1 MSDPTNA
8 PMRASSSASKNESN
22 AGSAG
27 ETWTELARLLRERFA
42 HAGDVTPETDL
53 VGELGL
59 DSIQQLELLV
69 ELENHF
75 EIALEPE
82 GDETIQTAGDL
93 VAWVDRAR
101 RGAER

>member
-1 MSDPTNA
+1 MSGTY
-8 PMRASSSASKNESN
+8 R
-22 AGSAG
+22 
-27 ETWTELARLLRERFA
+27 ELERLLRERFDR
-42 HAGDVTPETDL
+42 DVALGPDTDL

-75 EIALEPE
+75 GIALEPE
-82 GDETIQTAGDL
+82 GDETIRTAGDL

-101 RGAER
+101 SGGGR

>member
-1 MSDPTNA
+1 MSD
-8 PMRASSSASKNESN
+8 
-22 AGSAG
+22 
-27 ETWTELARLLRERFA
+27 TWLELQRLLRERFQRA
-42 HAGDVTPETDL
+42 DPVLPESDL

-59 DSIQQLELLV
+59 DSLAQLELVV

-82 GDETIQTAGDL
+82 GAEEIRTAGDL

-101 RGAER
+101 RGDPR

>member
-1 MSDPTNA
+1 MS
-8 PMRASSSASKNESN
+8 
-22 AGSAG
+22 
-27 ETWTELARLLRERFA
+27 ETFRELERLLRERFDRHVA
-42 HAGDVTPETDL
+42 LGPDTDL

-82 GDETIQTAGDL
+82 GDEAIRTAGEL

-101 RGAER
+101 RGAMR